1 MKIEQIDTSF
11 LVYTD
16 ANGGDPDKTS
26 PTLKKYHKMLWS
38 KPLPCGI
45 DFNLVADQ
53 SDCYLS
59 HKSQVGEY
67 CLSSDSITHSYKNQK
82 RKQGIVSQIPEQ
94 VDELY
99 DLGSTIGAYI
109 IFPQKR
115 IDNKLTINGA
125 RGFLKIIDDRF
136 DLTLECIKLFYL
148 KRPNP
153 LNDVL
158 HRYDSF
164 FRLFEDFEG
173 YVKFFLLDDL
183 IDSNG
188 SVKFYMPFDNF
199 QSAPELKSIDDY
211 MRYKEG
217 VSAFVNS
224 RNSRIKSMGY

>member
-1 MKIEQIDTSF
+1 MIVEQIDTSF

-26 PTLKKYHKMLWS
+26 PSLKKYHKMLWS
-38 KPLPCGI
+38 KPLPSGV
-45 DFNLVADQ
+45 DFKLVVDQ
-53 SDCYLS
+53 PNCYLY
-59 HKSQVGEY
+59 HKSHVGEY

-148 KRPNP
+148 KKPNP
-153 LNDVL
+153 LNAVL
-158 HRYDSF
+158 NRYRAF
-164 FRLFEDFEG
+164 FSLFENFEG

-183 IDSNG
+183 IDSNEN
-188 SVKFYMPFDNF
+188 VKFYMPFDNF

-217 VSAFVNS
+217 VSAFVNA
-224 RNSRIKSMGY
+224 RNRRIKRMGY